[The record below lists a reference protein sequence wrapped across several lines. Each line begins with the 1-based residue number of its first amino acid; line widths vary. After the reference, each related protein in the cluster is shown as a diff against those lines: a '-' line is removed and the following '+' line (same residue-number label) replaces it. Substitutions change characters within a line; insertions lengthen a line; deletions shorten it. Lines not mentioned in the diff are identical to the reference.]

1 MRASEASRRLDKIVQ
16 ADPANL
22 RKLGRF
28 TRSGQ
33 IDAQFNHHI
42 YVLLVLIPVL
52 TALSIVFYILAGVDG
67 LINGTP
73 DDEVD
78 SIIQGRIQDIVK

>member
-28 TRSGQ
+28 TKSGQ
-33 IDAQFNHHI
+33 ID
-42 YVLLVLIPVL
+42 P
-52 TALSIVFYILAGVDG
+52 
-67 LINGTP
+67 
-73 DDEVD
+73 
-78 SIIQGRIQDIVK
+78 